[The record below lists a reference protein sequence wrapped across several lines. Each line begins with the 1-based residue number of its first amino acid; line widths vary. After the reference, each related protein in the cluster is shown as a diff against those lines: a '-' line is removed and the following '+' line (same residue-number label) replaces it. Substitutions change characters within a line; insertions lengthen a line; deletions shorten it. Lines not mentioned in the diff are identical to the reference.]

1 MGRTIGSWAAR
12 LAALLAMASVLPL
25 ASLPARAEP
34 AGKLFITAGDI
45 VERCSSSDPSKHA
58 TEMKDAFETAAQV
71 EAALATQPDAP
82 IALLGDQ
89 AYGRGTTREFTECY
103 GQAWGRFNA
112 NAHPTPG
119 NHEYM
124 DDCRMKEKDPPSGPD
139 CGKAA
144 PYFAYFGAAAGDP
157 DKGYYSWDYAGWHIV
172 VLNTNE
178 RSADRT
184 DCRFVKCGE
193 DSAQIA
199 WLKADLAANPAECTL
214 AYYHAPLFTSG
225 YRRNG
230 TVDHLIPLWQT
241 LHDGGVDVVLNG
253 HEHHYER
260 FTTLDAWGQADPD
273 GMREFI
279 VGTGGR
285 DSYKFDDESHPWYDT
300 TEARGNYF
308 HGAMLMR
315 LGDGQYSWSIESTPS
330 SKQPF
335 SDSGSSACTNR

>member
-1 MGRTIGSWAAR
+1 MGRFTGSRAAR
-12 LAALLAMASVLPL
+12 MAAVLAMASVLPL
-25 ASLPARAEP
+25 ATMTARAEP
-34 AGKLFITAGDI
+34 TGKLFITAGDI
-45 VERCSSSDPSKHA
+45 VERCSSTDPSKHA
-58 TEMKDAFETAAQV
+58 AEMQDAFETAAQV
-71 EAALATQPDAP
+71 DAALAQEPDAP

-89 AYGRGTTREFTECY
+89 AYGRGTTREFTDCY
-103 GQAWGRFNA
+103 EQAWGRFNP

-124 DDCRMKEKDPPSGPD
+124 DDCRTSSKPDGPD

-157 DKGYYSWDYAGWHIV
+157 AKGYYSWNYAGWHIV

-178 RSADRT
+178 RSHDKT
-184 DCRFVKCGE
+184 DCKFVKCGP
-193 DSAQIA
+193 DSEQIA

-214 AYYHAPLFTSG
+214 AYYHAPRFTSG
-225 YRRNG
+225 YRRDSSNG
-230 TVDHLIPLWQT
+230 YLDTIWQT
-241 LHDGGVDVVLNG
+241 LEANGVDVVLNG

-260 FTTLDAWGQADPD
+260 FTTMDGAGNADPD

-285 DSYKFDDESHPWYDT
+285 KSYTFDDVTAPWFPT

-308 HGAMLMR
+308 HGVMLMR

-330 SKQPF
+330 SRQPF